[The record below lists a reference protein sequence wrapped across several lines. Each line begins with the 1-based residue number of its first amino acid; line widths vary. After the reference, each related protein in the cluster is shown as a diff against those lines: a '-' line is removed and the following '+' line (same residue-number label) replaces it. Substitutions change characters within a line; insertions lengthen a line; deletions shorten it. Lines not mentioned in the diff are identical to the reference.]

1 MRILVQGTRG
11 QTEKFEF
18 AASSTS
24 GFPVHTKTYSVVNEV
39 ELSLTATIDIV
50 GAKR

>member
-11 QTEKFEF
+11 QIEKFEF

-24 GFPVHTKTYSVVNEV
+24 GLPVHTKTYSVVNEV
-39 ELSLTATIDIV
+39 ELSLTATIDI
-50 GAKR
+50 